1 MMYAAIAILSL
12 YALWVFF
19 LAVMNLKQAKDA
31 GTLPKAARALGLPM
45 LIVGYLLDCFV
56 QLTAAVL
63 IFAEL
68 PRELTVSGRV
78 KRLIESGGG
87 WRKRVAEWFRDV
99 LLAPFDRS
107 GGHG

>member
-1 MMYAAIAILSL
+1 MMALYAFASL
-12 YALWVFF
+12 YALWVLF

-31 GTLPKAARALGLPM
+31 GRLHKTARAFGVPI
-45 LIVGYLLDCFV
+45 LIAGYLLDCFV
-56 QLTAAVL
+56 QMTVAVV
-63 IFAEL
+63 IFAEW

-78 KRLIESGGG
+78 NRLIESGGG
-87 WRKRVAEWFRDV
+87 WRKREAQWFRDV